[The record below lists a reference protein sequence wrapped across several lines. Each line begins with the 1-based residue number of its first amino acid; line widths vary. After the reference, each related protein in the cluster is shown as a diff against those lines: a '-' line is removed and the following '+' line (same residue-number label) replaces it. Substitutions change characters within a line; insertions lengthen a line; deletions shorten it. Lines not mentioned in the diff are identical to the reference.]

1 MNTPTTQT
9 LRSFSGP
16 SHPPKGKYIWR
27 KLLINLFCLLY
38 ASLSY
43 VSQRSPAT
51 CLMNYFILCK
61 LAERCLKCTWST
73 VISDTEVIFS
83 VETNGFAWLFLYL
96 RNLIYIQAAVEKVI
110 LRALDIITIVVP
122 PALPAAMTVGTV
134 YAQNR
139 LKKAGIFC
147 ISPPRINVCGK
158 LKCICFDKVITINR
172 FL

>member
-1 MNTPTTQT
+1 MNMPTTQT
-9 LRSFSGP
+9 IRSFSGP
-16 SHPPKGKYIWR
+16 SHPPKGNISEESFFFSSYFMRRWVVTFHRKVLLFIWW
-27 KLLINLFCLLY
+27 IVLFW
-38 ASLSY
+38 AKW
-43 VSQRSPAT
+43 V
-51 CLMNYFILCK
+51 
-61 LAERCLKCTWST
+61 ERCLKMYRKDHDIRHESN
-73 VISDTEVIFS
+73 F
-83 VETNGFAWLFLYL
+83 FLLKPTCL
-96 RNLIYIQAAVEKVI
+96 RNYFLILRIWFKFQAVVEEVI

-158 LKCICFDKVITINR
+158 LKCICFDKVITMNH